1 MAMLLKQILN
11 QNLNKIKRELN
22 LKLKMKKIVV
32 LMFGVLPFVA
42 FGQKE
47 IKPNVGN
54 AEKALKAG
62 KIDEAKAIIDAT
74 TASQEYM
81 VDKKGGPSRNAA
93 KAWFLKGVIYAAIDT
108 TSNEKFK
115 SLVPEGFPV
124 AKEAFEKSKE
134 LDKDK
139 TPSFIS
145 DAMGFPLMNGQI
157 TGALAQSYFNK
168 AITAYQDDKDYKK
181 AFAFTEKTLYFIP
194 EDTTILMNAG
204 VFFAPAAEEY
214 DKAVDLIKKYQ
225 AKGGKSS
232 DAYIVLVD
240 IYYNKKK
247 NNEEALKILQQAKKD
262 YPQNGDFLQTELS
275 IYLNEKKYDIAK
287 QMVEASL
294 KKDPNDAQQLYL
306 LGRLQQETGESE
318 KAKATYSKVLAS
330 DPKNF
335 DAAAMLADLYWK
347 DAKVEKDKMSAL
359 SNSKADLAKA
369 IELDKIYVEKLKIAL
384 PYVEACEKISPDD
397 VNVLYSL
404 LTIYGDLDNQA
415 SAARV
420 KKRLKT
426 LGEDVD

>member
-1 MAMLLKQILN
+1 
-11 QNLNKIKRELN
+11 
-22 LKLKMKKIVV
+22 MKKIVV

-47 IKPNVGN
+47 IKPNVNN

-62 KIDEAKAIIDAT
+62 KIDEAKAIIDVT
-74 TASQEYM
+74 TASQEFM
-81 VDKKGGPSRNAA
+81 VDKKGGPSKNAA
-93 KAWFLKGVIYAAIDT
+93 KAWFLKGLIYAAIDT
-108 TSNEKFK
+108 TKEEKFK
-115 SLVPEGFPV
+115 SLVPEGFPI
-124 AKEAFEKSKE
+124 AKEAFDKAKE
-134 LDKDK
+134 IDQDK
-139 TPSFIS
+139 TASFVN
-145 DAMGFPLMNGQI
+145 DAMGFPLMNNQI
-157 TGALAQSYFNK
+157 TGILAQSYFDK
-168 AITAYQDDKDYKK
+168 SLKAYQEEKDYKK
-181 AFAFTEKTLYFIP
+181 AFAFTEKTMYFIP
-194 EDTTILMNAG
+194 EDTSIMMNAG

-214 DKAVDLIKKYQ
+214 DKAIDLIKKYQ
-225 AKGGKSS
+225 AKGGKSA

-247 NNEEALKILQQAKKD
+247 NNEEALKVLQQAKKD
-262 YPQNGDFLQTELS
+262 FPQNTDFPQTELS
-275 IYLNEKKYDIAK
+275 IYLNDKKYDVAK

-294 KKDPNDAQQLYL
+294 KKNPNDPQQLYL

-318 KAKATYSKVLAS
+318 NAKATYSKVLAV

-359 SNSKADLAKA
+359 GNSKADLAKA
-369 IELDKIYVEKLKIAL
+369 MELDKVYVEKLKTAL

-404 LTIYGDLDNQA
+404 LTIYGDLDIQP
-415 SAARV
+415 SVARV

-426 LGEDVD
+426 LGEEVD

>member
-1 MAMLLKQILN
+1 
-11 QNLNKIKRELN
+11 
-22 LKLKMKKIVV
+22 MKKIVV
-32 LMFGVLPFVA
+32 LMFGVLPFLA

-62 KIDEAKAIIDAT
+62 KIDEAKAIIDVT
-74 TASQEYM
+74 TASQEFM
-81 VDKKGGPSRNAA
+81 VDKKGNPSKNAA

-108 TSNEKFK
+108 TKEEKFK

-124 AKEAFEKSKE
+124 AMEAFNKSKE
-134 LDKDK
+134 IDKDK
-139 TPSFIS
+139 TASFVN
-145 DAMGFPLMNGQI
+145 DAMGFPIMNTQI
-157 TGALAQSYFNK
+157 TGAMAQSYFDK
-168 AITAYQDDKDYKK
+168 ALKAYQDDKDYKA
-181 AFAFTEKTLYFIP
+181 AFAFTEKTMYFIP
-194 EDTTILMNAG
+194 EDTSIMMNAG

-214 DKAVDLIKKYQ
+214 DKAIDLIKKYQ
-225 AKGGKSS
+225 AKGGKNA

-262 YPQNGDFLQTELS
+262 FPKNTDFPQTELS
-275 IYLNEKKYDIAK
+275 IYLNDKKYDVAK

-294 KKDPNDAQQLYL
+294 KENPNDAQQLYL
-306 LGRLQQETGESE
+306 LGRLQQETGESD
-318 KAKATYSKVLAS
+318 KAKATYSKVLAT

-347 DAKVEKDKMSAL
+347 DAKAEKDKMSSL
-359 SNSKADLAKA
+359 GNSKADLAKA
-369 IELDKIYVEKLKIAL
+369 IEIDKLYVEKLKTAL

-404 LTIYGDLDNQA
+404 LTIYGDLDIQP
-415 SAARV
+415 SVARV

-426 LGEDVD
+426 LGEEVD

>member
-1 MAMLLKQILN
+1 
-11 QNLNKIKRELN
+11 
-22 LKLKMKKIVV
+22 MKKIVV
-32 LMFGVLPFVA
+32 LMFGVLPFLA

-62 KIDEAKAIIDAT
+62 KIDEAKAIIDVT
-74 TASQEYM
+74 TASQEFM
-81 VDKKGGPSRNAA
+81 VDKKGNPSKNAA

-108 TSNEKFK
+108 TKEEKFK

-124 AKEAFEKSKE
+124 AMEAFNKSKE
-134 LDKDK
+134 IDKDK
-139 TPSFIS
+139 TASFVN
-145 DAMGFPLMNGQI
+145 DAMGFPLMNTQV
-157 TGALAQSYFNK
+157 TGAMAQSYFDK
-168 AITAYQDDKDYKK
+168 ALKAYSDEKDYKA
-181 AFAFTEKTLYFIP
+181 AFAYTEKTLFFIP
-194 EDTTILMNAG
+194 EDTAIMMNAG

-214 DKAVDLIKKYQ
+214 DKAIDLIKKYQ
-225 AKGGKSS
+225 AKGGKNA

-262 YPQNGDFLQTELS
+262 FPKNTDFPQTELS
-275 IYLNEKKYDIAK
+275 IYLNDKKYDVAK

-294 KKDPNDAQQLYL
+294 KENPNDAQQLYL
-306 LGRLQQETGESE
+306 LGRLQQETGESD
-318 KAKATYSKVLAS
+318 KAKATYSKVLAT

-347 DAKVEKDKMSAL
+347 DAKAEKDKMSSL
-359 SNSKADLAKA
+359 GNSKADLAKA
-369 IELDKIYVEKLKIAL
+369 MEIDKLYVEKLKTAL

-404 LTIYGDLDNQA
+404 LTIYGDLDIQP
-415 SAARV
+415 SVARV

-426 LGEDVD
+426 LGEEVD

>member
-1 MAMLLKQILN
+1 
-11 QNLNKIKRELN
+11 
-22 LKLKMKKIVV
+22 MKKIVV
-32 LMFGVLPFVA
+32 LMLGVLPFMA

-47 IKPNVGN
+47 IKPNVNN

-62 KIDEAKAIIDAT
+62 KIDEAKAIIDVT
-74 TASQEYM
+74 TTSQEFM
-81 VDKKGGPSRNAA
+81 VDKKGGPSKNAA
-93 KAWFLKGVIYAAIDT
+93 KAWFLKGVIYTAIDT
-108 TSNEKFK
+108 TKNEKFK

-124 AKEAFEKSKE
+124 AKEAFDKSKE
-134 LDKDK
+134 IDQDK
-139 TPSFIS
+139 TASFVN
-145 DAMGFPLMNGQI
+145 DAMGFPLMNNQV
-157 TGALAQSYFNK
+157 TGAMAQSYFDK
-168 AITAYQDDKDYKK
+168 ALNAYQEEKDYKK
-181 AFAFTEKTLYFIP
+181 AFAFTEKTMYFIP
-194 EDTTILMNAG
+194 EDTAIMMNAG

-225 AKGGKSS
+225 AKGGKSA

-240 IYYNKKK
+240 IFYNKKK

-262 YPQNGDFLQTELS
+262 FPQNADFAQTELS
-275 IYLNEKKYDIAK
+275 IYLNAKKYDVAK

-294 KKDPNDAQQLYL
+294 KKDPNDTQQLYL

-318 KAKATYSKVLAS
+318 NAKATYSKVLAS

-359 SNSKADLAKA
+359 GNSKADLAKA
-369 IELDKIYVEKLKIAL
+369 MELDKVYVEKLKTAL
-384 PYVEACEKISPDD
+384 PFVEACEKISPDD

-404 LTIYGDLDNQA
+404 LTIYGDLDIQP
-415 SAARV
+415 SVARV

-426 LGEDVD
+426 LGEEVD